1 MIKKIGFVH
10 TGVAIADMFKPMIAE
25 RLPGVATFHIVDDS
39 LIQDLLQEERF
50 TPSILKR
57 LCRQVELAEEAG
69 ADMIM
74 VTCSSIAPGVDVARK
89 MVSVPVMK
97 VDEPMAEKAVSL
109 SDNIGVMATAKTTMA
124 PSVNLI
130 QEKAAEAKKQVS
142 IHQTLSSEAFDCFL
156 RGDMQTH
163 DRIVKEAALE
173 LKGKVGV
180 IVLAQASMGHLAE
193 AIQDIAGVPV
203 LKSPPLAIDALV
215 EKVRHKNFLCG

>member
-1 MIKKIGFVH
+1 MVKKIGFVH

-39 LIQDLLQEERF
+39 LIQDLLQEEQF

-57 LCRQVELAEEAG
+57 LCNQIELAEEAG
-69 ADMIM
+69 AEMIM

-89 MVSVPVMK
+89 MVGVPVMK

-130 QEKAAEAKKQVS
+130 KEKAAEAKKRIT
-142 IHQTLSSEAFDCFL
+142 IHQTLNPEAFDCFL
-156 RGDMQTH
+156 KGDMQTH
-163 DRIVKEAALE
+163 DQIVKAAGQE

-193 AIQDIAGVPV
+193 DLQDITGVPV
-203 LKSPPLAIDALV
+203 LKSPPLAMDALL
-215 EKVRHKNFLCG
+215 EKVKTS

>member
-39 LIQDLLQEERF
+39 LIQDLLHEEQF

-57 LCRQVELAEEAG
+57 LCNQVELAEEAG
-69 ADMIM
+69 AEMIM

-89 MVSVPVMK
+89 MVSVPVIK
-97 VDEPMAEKAVSL
+97 IDEPMAEKVVSL

-130 QEKAAEAKKQVS
+130 KEKAAEAKKQVT
-142 IHQTLSSEAFDCFL
+142 IHKTLSSEAFDCFL

-163 DRIVKEAALE
+163 DRIVKDAAQE

-193 AIQDIAGVPV
+193 DIQDITGVPV
-203 LKSPPLAIDALV
+203 FKSPPLAMDALV
-215 EKVRHKNFLCG
+215 EKAKA

>member
-25 RLPGVATFHIVDDS
+25 RLPGIATFHIVDDS
-39 LIQDLLQEERF
+39 LIQDLLREEQF

-57 LCRQVELAEEAG
+57 LCNQVELAEEAG
-69 ADMIM
+69 AEMIM

-89 MVSVPVMK
+89 MVGVPVMK
-97 VDEPMAEKAVSL
+97 VDEPMAEKAISL
-109 SDNIGVMATAKTTMA
+109 SDNIGVMATAKTTMT

-130 QEKAAEAKKQVS
+130 QEKAAQAKKQVT
-142 IHQTLSSEAFDCFL
+142 IHPTLSPEAFDCFL

-163 DRIVKEAALE
+163 DRIVKDAAQQ

-193 AIQDIAGVPV
+193 AIQEIAGVPV
-203 LKSPPLAIDALV
+203 LKSPPLAMDALV
-215 EKVRHKNFLCG
+215 EKVKG

>member
-39 LIQDLLQEERF
+39 LIQDLLHEEQF

-57 LCRQVELAEEAG
+57 LCSQVELAEEAG
-69 ADMIM
+69 AEMIM

-89 MVSVPVMK
+89 MVGVPVMK

-109 SDNIGVMATAKTTMA
+109 SENIGVMATAKTTMT

-130 QEKAAEAKKQVS
+130 QEKAAAAGKQVT
-142 IHQTLSSEAFDCFL
+142 IHPTLSSEAFDCFL

-163 DRIVKEAALE
+163 DRIVTDAARQ

-193 AIQDIAGVPV
+193 AIQEIAGVPV
-203 LKSPPLAIDALV
+203 LKSPPLAMDALV
-215 EKVRHKNFLCG
+215 EKVKA

>member
-1 MIKKIGFVH
+1 MVKKIGFVH
-10 TGVAIADMFKPMIAE
+10 TGVAIADMFKPMIAK
-25 RLPGVATFHIVDDS
+25 RLPGISTFHIVDDS

-57 LCRQVELAEEAG
+57 LCKQVELAEEAG
-69 ADMIM
+69 AEIIM

-89 MVSVPVMK
+89 MVAVPVMK
-97 VDEPMAEKAVSL
+97 VDEPMAEKAISL

-203 LKSPPLAIDALV
+203 LKSPPLAIGALV
-215 EKVRHKNFLCG
+215 EKVKA

>member
-1 MIKKIGFVH
+1 MVKKIGFVH

-25 RLPGVATFHIVDDS
+25 RLPGVSTFHIVDDS
-39 LIQDLLQEERF
+39 LIQDLLQEEQF

-57 LCRQVELAEEAG
+57 LCNQVELAEEAG
-69 ADMIM
+69 AEMIM

-130 QEKAAEAKKQVS
+130 KEKAAEAKKQVT

-156 RGDMQTH
+156 TG
-163 DRIVKEAALE
+163 
-173 LKGKVGV
+173 
-180 IVLAQASMGHLAE
+180 
-193 AIQDIAGVPV
+193 
-203 LKSPPLAIDALV
+203 
-215 EKVRHKNFLCG
+215 RHANPRSHC

>member
-39 LIQDLLQEERF
+39 LIQDLLHEEQF

-57 LCRQVELAEEAG
+57 LCNQVELAEEAG
-69 ADMIM
+69 AELIM

-89 MVSVPVMK
+89 MVTVPVMK

-109 SDNIGVMATAKTTMA
+109 SDKIGVMATAKTTMT

-130 QEKAAEAKKQVS
+130 QEKAAAAQKQVT
-142 IHQTLSSEAFDCFL
+142 IHPTLSPEAFDCFL

-163 DRIVKEAALE
+163 DRIVKEAAQQ

-193 AIQDIAGVPV
+193 AIQEIAGVPV
-203 LKSPPLAIDALV
+203 LKSPPLAMDALV
-215 EKVRHKNFLCG
+215 EKVKA

>member
-39 LIQDLLQEERF
+39 LIQDLLQEEQF

-57 LCRQVELAEEAG
+57 LCNQVELAEEAG
-69 ADMIM
+69 ADLIM

-89 MVSVPVMK
+89 MVGVPVMK
-97 VDEPMAEKAVSL
+97 VDDPMAEKAVSL

-124 PSVNLI
+124 PSVNLVK
-130 QEKAAEAKKQVS
+130 EKAAEAKKEIA

-156 RGDMQTH
+156 QGNMQTH
-163 DRIVKEAALE
+163 DRIVKDAAKG

-193 AIQDIAGVPV
+193 AIQEITGVPV
-203 LKSPPLAIDALV
+203 LKSPPLAMDALV
-215 EKVRHKNFLCG
+215 EKANPK

>member
-1 MIKKIGFVH
+1 MTSKIGFVH

-25 RLPGVATFHIVDDS
+25 RLPGISTFHIVDDS
-39 LIQDLLQEERF
+39 LIQDLLQEEQF

-57 LCRQVELAEEAG
+57 LCSQIELAEEAG
-69 ADMIM
+69 AEVIM

-89 MVSVPVMK
+89 MVKVPVLK

-109 SDNIGVMATAKTTMA
+109 SDSIGVMATAKTTMS

-130 QEKAAEAKKQVS
+130 KEKAAEAKKQIT
-142 IHQTLSSEAFDCFL
+142 IHQNLSSEAFDCFL
-156 RGDMQTH
+156 KGDMQTH
-163 DRIVKEAALE
+163 DEIVKDAAQK

-193 AIQDIAGVPV
+193 DLQDMTGVPV
-203 LKSPPLAIDALV
+203 LKSPPLAMDALV
-215 EKVRHKNFLCG
+215 AKVMT

>member
-1 MIKKIGFVH
+1 MVKKIGFVH

-25 RLPGVATFHIVDDS
+25 RLPGVSTFHIVDDS
-39 LIQDLLQEERF
+39 LIQDLLFEEQF

-57 LCRQVELAEEAG
+57 LCNQVELAEEAG
-69 ADMIM
+69 AEMIM

-89 MVSVPVMK
+89 MVKVPVMK

-109 SDNIGVMATAKTTMA
+109 SDHIGVMATAKTTMA

-130 QEKAAEAKKQVS
+130 REKAAEAKKQVT

-173 LKGKVGV
+173 LKDKVGV

-203 LKSPPLAIDALV
+203 LKSPPLAMDALV
-215 EKVRHKNFLCG
+215 EKVKA

>member
-39 LIQDLLQEERF
+39 LIQDLLHEEQF

-57 LCRQVELAEEAG
+57 LCNQVELAEEAG
-69 ADMIM
+69 AEMIM

-89 MVSVPVMK
+89 MVGVPVMK

-130 QEKAAEAKKQVS
+130 QEKAAQAEKQVT
-142 IHQTLSSEAFDCFL
+142 IHPTLSSDAFDCFL
-156 RGDMQTH
+156 KGDMPTH
-163 DRIVKEAALE
+163 DRIVKSAARE

-180 IVLAQASMGHLAE
+180 IVLAQASMGHLADP
-193 AIQDIAGVPV
+193 IQEIAGVPV
-203 LKSPPLAIDALV
+203 LKSPPLAMDALV
-215 EKVRHKNFLCG
+215 EKVKG